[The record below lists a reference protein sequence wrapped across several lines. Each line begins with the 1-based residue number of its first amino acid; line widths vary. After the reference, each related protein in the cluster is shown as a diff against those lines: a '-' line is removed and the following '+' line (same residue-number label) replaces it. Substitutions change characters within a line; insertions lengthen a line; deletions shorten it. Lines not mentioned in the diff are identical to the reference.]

1 MRRGGYVSGDGALRV
16 LCEVREAKIMGH
28 CKVIEDMLDEVRYNA
43 KSEMAL
49 NMLIITNLS
58 LADIAEVTELTVDEV
73 RKISKDANKVYI

>member
-1 MRRGGYVSGDGALRV
+1 
-16 LCEVREAKIMGH
+16 MGH

-43 KSEMAL
+43 KCEIAL

-73 RKISKDANKVYI
+73 KRLAKIRIR

>member
-1 MRRGGYVSGDGALRV
+1 
-16 LCEVREAKIMGH
+16 MGH

>member
-1 MRRGGYVSGDGALRV
+1 
-16 LCEVREAKIMGH
+16 MGH

-49 NMLIITNLS
+49 NMLIITNLL

>member
-1 MRRGGYVSGDGALRV
+1 MLR
-16 LCEVREAKIMGH
+16 EVREAKIIGH

-43 KSEMAL
+43 KCEMAL